1 MVTHHSS
8 LKIPKFSNS
17 TRLAHIFNF
26 SSLKFFYFLWDP
38 YLSNGQRLLLA
49 YPPNHHLP
57 PFSSLHISFCHHHSH
72 SLTQKLHSQFNQRSR
87 TTKTLKNL
95 TPPKAAHHPQIQNSI
110 HTYLWYTMKKK
121 RKKEELPDQKWASNG
136 AVPCADHRASRSNH
150 FQLFPT
156 EIHRCCGCRFRCS
169 DQIEERVWKQRWG
182 EWAHGGAFQRV
193 IEDWRWWS
201 LSLGRRGSACEWL
214 ACEWPVWVVGEYEL
228 FALKKNTKKNR

>member
-1 MVTHHSS
+1 M
-8 LKIPKFSNS
+8 
-17 TRLAHIFNF
+17 AHIFNF

-72 SLTQKLHSQFNQRSR
+72 SSTQKLHSQFDQRSR

-95 TPPKAAHHPQIQNSI
+95 KPPKAAHHPQIQNSI

-136 AVPCADHRASRSNH
+136 AVPCADHRASWSKNK
-150 FQLFPT
+150 LP
-156 EIHRCCGCRFRCS
+156 
-169 DQIEERVWKQRWG
+169 DQIISNC
-182 EWAHGGAFQRV
+182 FQRRSIV
-193 IEDWRWWS
+193 AVNADFDALTRSKNEYDSSDEENERMVELFSVWSKIDVDDLSAWVGVGRRVSDWRVS
-201 LSLGRRGSACEWL
+201 DRCEWL
-214 ACEWPVWVVGEYEL
+214 VSMSFLLWRRTQRRTDKEEER
-228 FALKKNTKKNR
+228 KKKK